1 MDLQK
6 NAPSRFSIR
15 SISGKDITSPIIEDL
30 IDIVVTPGIH
40 RIILLDIGAA
50 PAGECRGWSD
60 ESGEAFIGEGI
71 ASEIGVKDFEGFGV
85 LIELALRHQLAL
97 LRLRLSLFPR
107 LDAPDG
113 DGYDGQ
119 DGATHYCRDDR
130 PPGAAFTL
138 EPRFA

>member
-15 SISGKDITSPIIEDL
+15 SISGKDIASPIIEDL

-50 PAGECRGWSD
+50 PAGECGGLSD
-60 ESGEAFIGEGI
+60 ERGEAFICDGV

-97 LRLRLSLFPR
+97 LRLRLRFFAL
-107 LDAPDG
+107 LDAPDS

-119 DGATHYCRDDR
+119 DGATHYCSFDR
-130 PPGAAFTL
+130 PPVAAFTL